1 MKKMI
6 SKKIRAFALLMLLT
20 PVALFAQNA
29 YNRLCLDAIAFEEQG
44 KLDEAAAKYSE
55 AIRLKPDDWTAWSYR
70 AKVNV
75 ARGRYDDAIADAT
88 KAVELS
94 PQTLSL
100 YAVRAESYEAKG
112 MYDQAVAEYGKSL
125 GENPDKNKSNFLTFY
140 KRGRAYFLNTRYRE
154 AISDFDKAF
163 SMSPKYWNSEPDI
176 YIYRAQSN
184 LELGNYIE
192 ASGDLDKF
200 LELNPDDMQALLFQG
215 YASLKTNNRDKAAS
229 SAQRILSLD
238 PSKEVLF
245 GGSNTSAL
253 FDIVARREKAE
264 KLAKD
269 AASLIADN
277 TSAVSKSLASMRL
290 NDAFAILDTAWLT
303 LPGLTKND
311 QALRD
316 KIREDLFTVYP
327 LMKAKPE
334 TSEFVR
340 RFMVQANSATQDKQ
354 YDEAIKLWTTTLNIS
369 PCIPIAY
376 YNRALLYERKG
387 QLRNSM
393 ADMEKYLALVP
404 DASDARSARDKIYEW
419 EGKIKDSGT
428 VTQTY
433 NAGAINRMES
443 GSYSPGNFVFAM
455 AIGGAFGV
463 QIMKNPDLSGLWA
476 QSTNGS
482 TPDWDYSDKMPF
494 LFSGDI
500 ELVVKP
506 IKRIGIGAVGKI
518 SGGIGTRTK
527 VGEVKYMMDMGTAQY
542 GGLLRYYLL
551 LNNGAEKPDVY
562 IQYAGG
568 ISDLNG
574 FYGIAT
580 MDGIIFDYSYMK
592 NYDASDLFH
601 SAGVGMGGKV
611 GKRGYLTLSLDY
623 FTSKFDEIEWEVTIN
638 KDNPSDVGSKGTL
651 TNILTGDNIKANYNG
666 LLLKF
671 MFGVCF

>member
-100 YAVRAESYEAKG
+100 YTVRAESYEAKG
-112 MYDQAVAEYGKSL
+112 MYDQAVAEYGKAL

-200 LELNPDDMQALLFQG
+200 LELNPDDIQALLFQG

>member
-6 SKKIRAFALLMLLT
+6 SKKTCAIALLILLA
-20 PVALFAQNA
+20 PAAVFAQNA

-70 AKVNV
+70 AKVNL
-75 ARGRYDDAIADAT
+75 ARERYDDAVADVT
-88 KAVELS
+88 KAIDLS
-94 PQTLSL
+94 PGTLAL
-100 YAVRAESYEAKG
+100 YAVRARSYELKE
-112 MYDQAVAEYGKSL
+112 MYDQAIVEYGRAL
-125 GENPDKNKSNFLTFY
+125 GENPDKNKNNYLTFY
-140 KRGRAYFLNTRYRE
+140 QRGRAYFLNTRYRE

-163 SMSPKYWNSEPDI
+163 SMSPKYWDTEPDI
-176 YIYRAQSN
+176 FIYRAQAN

-192 ASGDLDKF
+192 ASVDLDRF
-200 LELNPDDMQALLFQG
+200 LELNPEDMQALLFQG
-215 YASLKTNNRDKAAS
+215 YAGLKTNNRDKVAS
-229 SAQRILSLD
+229 SAQKILSLD

-245 GGSNTSAL
+245 GGNKTSGL

-269 AASLIADN
+269 AAAMIADN
-277 TSAVSKSLASMRL
+277 ASAVSKSLASMRL
-290 NDAFAILDTAWLT
+290 NDAFALLDTAWLT
-303 LPGLTKND
+303 LPGLTRND
-311 QALRD
+311 QELRE
-316 KIREDLFTVYP
+316 KIRQDLFAVYP
-327 LMKAKPE
+327 QMKAKPE
-334 TSEFVR
+334 ISEFVR
-340 RFMVQANSATQDKQ
+340 RFMVQANSATQEKQ

-387 QLRNSM
+387 QLRNSI

-419 EGKIKDSGT
+419 EGKIKDSG
-428 VTQTY
+428 VVVQTY
-433 NAGAINRMES
+433 KTGAINRMES

-455 AIGGAFGV
+455 AIGGTFGV
-463 QIMKNPDLSGLWA
+463 QIMKNPDLSDLWA
-476 QSTNGS
+476 QSTKGA
-482 TPDWDYSDKMPF
+482 TPDYDYSDKMPF

-506 IKRIGIGAVGKI
+506 IKRIGIGAVGKL

-592 NYDASDLFH
+592 QYDASDLFH

-623 FTSKFDEIEWEVTIN
+623 YTTKFDEIKWEVTIN
-638 KDNPSDVGSKGTL
+638 KDNQSDVGSKGTL
-651 TNILTGDNIKANYNG
+651 TNFSTGENIKANYNG